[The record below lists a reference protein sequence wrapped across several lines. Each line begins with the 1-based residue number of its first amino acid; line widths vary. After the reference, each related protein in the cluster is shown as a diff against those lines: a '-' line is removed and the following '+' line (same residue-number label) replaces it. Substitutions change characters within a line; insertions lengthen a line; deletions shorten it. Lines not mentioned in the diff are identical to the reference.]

1 MHTVVRLVVA
11 IVIVILLPCC
21 GSHTKKNK
29 KAAFQRAAFLL
40 SEVETQID
48 INQNVVELEA
58 KLMDIPTVIGSRTLS
73 LIQISEQ
80 PQQLRLEIECKQS
93 LAEIDAYYAE
103 QMLYNG
109 WQQITV
115 VKDSQEIMHVYKKPL
130 KICIIIMMHTSK
142 TLIDIV
148 VSEMHNEI

>member
-1 MHTVVRLVVA
+1 MHTVVRLIVA

-21 GSHTKKNK
+21 GPHTKKNK
-29 KAAFQRAAFLL
+29 KAAFQKAAFLL
-40 SEVETQID
+40 SEIETQID

-115 VKDSQEIMHVYKKPL
+115 VKDSQEIMHSVEQPTTNASYY
-130 KICIIIMMHTSK
+130 
-142 TLIDIV
+142 
-148 VSEMHNEI
+148 